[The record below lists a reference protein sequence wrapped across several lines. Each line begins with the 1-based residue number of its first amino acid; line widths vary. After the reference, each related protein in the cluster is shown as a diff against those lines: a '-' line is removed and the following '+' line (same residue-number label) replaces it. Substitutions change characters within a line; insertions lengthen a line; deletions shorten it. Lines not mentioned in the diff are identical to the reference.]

1 MMLLAIILPIFPAIF
16 WHTGICTGKSNGAS
30 IRDFGLPE
38 MALIGLAC
46 SMIYFIAG
54 FMTHDSAAKTTF
66 GAARV
71 KPICR
76 NSCGQSASHYF
87 QLVALGVLM
96 IYISQLIAWFAA
108 RRGRTADHPALSVL
122 IATTVAAALVGLL
135 VAVHVEL
142 VGCSLLPISNCVV
155 DILQGTF
162 SWNIHQ
168 LAIWLRSVSRAPY
181 GTPGRPVTSK
191 IYTNKREVRCTVE
204 KAPCSS

>member
-87 QLVALGVLM
+87 QLVALGVLSDL
-96 IYISQLIAWFAA
+96 YITINCVVCGSPRAHRGPSGTKCTYSNNCRSRLGGIVSCGPRRTRWLQLIAHIELRCRHFA
-108 RRGRTADHPALSVL
+108 RDLQLEHSSIGY
-122 IATTVAAALVGLL
+122 L
-135 VAVHVEL
+135 VAQCL
-142 VGCSLLPISNCVV
+142 
-155 DILQGTF
+155 
-162 SWNIHQ
+162 
-168 LAIWLRSVSRAPY
+168 
-181 GTPGRPVTSK
+181 
-191 IYTNKREVRCTVE
+191 
-204 KAPCSS
+204 